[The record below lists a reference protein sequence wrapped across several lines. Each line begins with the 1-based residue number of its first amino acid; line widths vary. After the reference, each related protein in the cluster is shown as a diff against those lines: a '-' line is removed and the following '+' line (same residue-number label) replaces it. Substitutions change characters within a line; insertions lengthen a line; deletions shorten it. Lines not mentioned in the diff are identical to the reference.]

1 MWPVVRDP
9 DGYIYYKEEVGG
21 LVMGGF
27 EPVAKPWNVHPIPS
41 SFQFQLLDEDWDQ
54 FEILMVN
61 AIQRTPCLET
71 AKVKMLLNGPE
82 SFTPDGNFI
91 LGEAPEVRNYFVCA
105 GFNSA
110 GIANSGG
117 AGRLMAEWI
126 VGGEPS
132 VDLWD
137 VDVRR
142 FGAFTGNR
150 KALSER
156 TAETL
161 GLHYA
166 MRWPRQELQT
176 VRPLRCSPLYD
187 VLAAK
192 GAEFGSKNGWERV
205 NYFKPAGSPA
215 ARDTLDSPDWLP
227 WVQAEQKA
235 TREAVALYD
244 QSSFSKL
251 WVQGPDALSF
261 LQHMCANDIDV
272 VIGKMVYTALLN
284 DRGGFESD
292 LTVIRVAADRFMV
305 VTGAGQ
311 TTRDLDWLQR
321 HLTPDMRVYIN
332 DVTAQ
337 YCVLSLMG
345 PRAAELMSRV
355 CPDNLSPQHLAF
367 AQTKEIDVGHAKV
380 RAARMSYVGGPGYE
394 LYVPVEM
401 TRHVYLALQAAG
413 ADLGLRDAGY
423 YALDALRIE
432 RQRRAWGAEMGPDE
446 TPFEAGLW
454 AGVKLDKHAN
464 FKGKK
469 ALLERKAKGPVLL
482 DKKLVKIL
490 VKDPNQYLWGGE
502 PLNVNGRFVGEI
514 TSAGWG
520 YEAGAMVA
528 LGYIRGEWARQP
540 IQHLQAQA
548 ELWGVPI
555 DVVIDE
561 AI

>member
-1 MWPVVRDP
+1 M
-9 DGYIYYKEEVGG
+9 
-21 LVMGGF
+21 
-27 EPVAKPWNVHPIPS
+27 
-41 SFQFQLLDEDWDQ
+41 
-54 FEILMVN
+54 
-61 AIQRTPCLET
+61 
-71 AKVKMLLNGPE
+71 
-82 SFTPDGNFI
+82 
-91 LGEAPEVRNYFVCA
+91 
-105 GFNSA
+105 
-110 GIANSGG
+110 
-117 AGRLMAEWI
+117 RL
-126 VGGEPS
+126 
-132 VDLWD
+132 
-137 VDVRR
+137 
-142 FGAFTGNR
+142 
-150 KALSER
+150 
-156 TAETL
+156 
-161 GLHYA
+161 
-166 MRWPRQELQT
+166 
-176 VRPLRCSPLYD
+176 
-187 VLAAK
+187 
-192 GAEFGSKNGWERV
+192 
-205 NYFKPAGSPA
+205 
-215 ARDTLDSPDWLP
+215 
-227 WVQAEQKA
+227 
-235 TREAVALYD
+235 
-244 QSSFSKL
+244 
-251 WVQGPDALSF
+251 
-261 LQHMCANDIDV
+261 
-272 VIGKMVYTALLN
+272 
-284 DRGGFESD
+284 
-292 LTVIRVAADRFMV
+292 
-305 VTGAGQ
+305 
-311 TTRDLDWLQR
+311 
-321 HLTPDMRVYIN
+321 YIN

-446 TPFEAGLW
+446 TPFESNLW

-469 ALLERKAKGPVLL
+469 ALLERKAKGPVVLE
-482 DKKLVKIL
+482 KKLVKIL